1 MIPFL
6 FALAAVQAPAASTPD
21 AARGQSCAAL
31 VASAPEKAVADAS
44 DWQVKGGGLSAR
56 QCLGLAYSALG
67 RWAPA
72 ATAFEAGAREAETRR
87 DPRLADFWV
96 KAGNAW
102 LADNQPARART
113 AFDAALATASLTTA
127 MRGEVHLD
135 RGRAGVALGDLPRA
149 RADIDRGLE
158 LVPADPFAW
167 FLSSALAMR
176 EKNLTRAQNDIAK
189 AMQLAPDDADVLLQA
204 GTVAGVSGEVEA
216 AKVFYARAAKA
227 APNSEAGRAAQQ
239 ALAGGEQAR

>member
-6 FALAAVQAPAASTPD
+6 FALAAVQAQAAATPD
-21 AARGQSCAAL
+21 AARAQSCAAL
-31 VASAPEKAVADAS
+31 VASAPEKAVTDAS

-72 ATAFEAGAREAETRR
+72 ATTFEAGAREAETRR

-102 LADNQPARART
+102 LADNQAAKARA
-113 AFDAALATASLTTA
+113 AFDAALATTSLTTA

-135 RGRAGVALGDLPRA
+135 RGRAGVAIGDLARA
-149 RADIDRGLE
+149 RADIDKGLE
-158 LVPADPFAW
+158 LVPADAFAW

-204 GTVAGVSGEVEA
+204 GTVAGVSGETDA
-216 AKVFYARAAKA
+216 AQVFYSRAAKA
-227 APNSEAGRAAQQ
+227 APDSDAGKAAQR
-239 ALAGGEQAR
+239 ALSAGGETR